1 MSGAAASDSAYR
13 QAPDNHALGH
23 IPGDDGWPVLGRAV
37 AVARD
42 LHALSEEHLLRYGPV
57 SRIRLMD
64 QRILLDREGQ
74 FSAEKGYEGELGR
87 FYQGGLLLTD
97 FDEHR
102 LSRRLMQ
109 GAFKPAALE
118 RYLAMMQPLIDAQ
131 LHAWGE
137 QPHFV
142 FYPHVKQLL
151 LQIGARCFLGIED
164 MRDEGQ
170 LINELFLDLNA
181 GMVTLLRLDLPFTG
195 YGRALRARQRLEAW
209 FASQVERRR
218 ADPAGAGDSDHVLSH
233 LCRETDEAGQPYG
246 QQMIV
251 NHAIFLLFAAH
262 DTTASA
268 LTHLAMYIGRDAD
281 LQQRLREALAPSGL
295 AERCLHEAMRLHPP
309 VPMMVRRTISAVELD
324 GVAVPAHTLL
334 FMPTVMNH
342 IDPRWWQEPARFDP
356 ERFAPARAEQR
367 YTLQTPA
374 GYAPRLEWVPLPKP
388 ADGVPLRLT
397 RL

>member
-1 MSGAAASDSAYR
+1 
-13 QAPDNHALGH
+13 
-23 IPGDDGWPVLGRAV
+23 
-37 AVARD
+37 
-42 LHALSEEHLLRYGPV
+42 
-57 SRIRLMD
+57 
-64 QRILLDREGQ
+64 
-74 FSAEKGYEGELGR
+74 
-87 FYQGGLLLTD
+87 
-97 FDEHR
+97 
-102 LSRRLMQ
+102 
-109 GAFKPAALE
+109 
-118 RYLAMMQPLIDAQ
+118 
-131 LHAWGE
+131 
-137 QPHFV
+137 V

-151 LQIGARCFLGIED
+151 LEIGARCFLGIED

-170 LINELFLDLNA
+170 LINALFLDLNA
-181 GMVTLLRLDLPFTG
+181 GMVTLLRVDLPFIG

-218 ADPAGAGDSDHVLSH
+218 ADPAGAGGGDDVLSH

-281 LQQRLREALAPSGL
+281 LQQRLREELASLTEPLTREALAPSGL
-295 AERCLHEAMRLHPP
+295 AERCFHEAMRLHPP
-309 VPMMVRRTISAVELD
+309 VPMMVRRTISAVELA

-367 YTLQTPA
+367 SHPLCYHPFGSGAHKCIGLFFADMVVKTVLQRLLTRYTLQTPA